1 MMVVSNSEITIPK
14 ANTLI
19 SQGCKMDKHEA
30 YKERPAQHSLKVNLN
45 FVFQWMHI
53 FTEGEM
59 WSQLQL
65 HGETVIS
72 YG

>member
-1 MMVVSNSEITIPK
+1 
-14 ANTLI
+14 
-19 SQGCKMDKHEA
+19 MDKHEA
-30 YKERPAQHSLKVNLN
+30 YKERCAQHSLKVNLH
-45 FVFQWMHI
+45 FIFQWLHI

-65 HGETVIS
+65 HGETVIT